1 MRVADRKEL
10 ERLFKKHGFADFKWM
25 APERIVVA
33 EWVRMKC
40 IFGCAS
46 YGKNACCPPNTPAV
60 DECRRFFGEY
70 REGVVF
76 HFEKSVDRPEDRHAW
91 TKKVNQAL
99 LDVERMVFLLGYQ
112 KAFLLFMD
120 SCDMCASC
128 AGAREECK
136 QPKKARPTP
145 EGLAVDVFST
155 VRQYG
160 YPIEVLAD
168 YVQPMNRYAFLL
180 IE

>member
-1 MRVADRKEL
+1 
-10 ERLFKKHGFADFKWM
+10 
-25 APERIVVA
+25 
-33 EWVRMKC
+33 MKC

-46 YGKNACCPPNTPAV
+46 YGKNATCPPNTPPV
-60 DECRRFFGEY
+60 DECRRFFEGY
-70 REGVVF
+70 RRGVVF

-91 TKKVNQAL
+91 TKKVNRDL
-99 LDVERMVFLLGYQ
+99 LELERKVFLLGYQ

-120 SCDMCASC
+120 SCDMCSSC
-128 AGAREECK
+128 AGTREECK

-145 EGLAVDVFST
+145 EALGMDVFAT

-160 YPIEVLAD
+160 YPIEVLTD
-168 YVQPMNRYAFLL
+168 YTQSMNRYAFLL